1 MAVAAKKH
9 EWKKSCPTAKP
20 KPSKA
25 KQSKTAQES
34 SVVMMSREAAG
45 ERCCCCFLPSLSSLV
60 VVVVA
65 AAAVVSAPV
74 ASIVHSTL
82 AYT

>member
-1 MAVAAKKH
+1 MAVAAKNQ

-25 KQSKTAQES
+25 KQF

-60 VVVVA
+60 VVVVVV
-65 AAAVVSAPV
+65 AAAVVVAPV
-74 ASIVHSTL
+74 ASIVHYTL